1 VAKSPFFL
9 KYTTLSWSQASL
21 LSTNSYKGHVERSV
35 EYIRRR
41 IFSKKDEFSS
51 VEEARCYFKK
61 ELDKLNSR
69 GQVLSSG
76 KSAHEML
83 ALERPH
89 LLPEMPRYDTAR
101 TAEPRA
107 DKYSTITVDSCHY
120 SVPDS
125 LVGQFIFTKVYPDR
139 IICYHDTKEVARH
152 KKHSSRHQWFIDIS
166 HYIKTLKLKPGALK
180 RSVAFSQ
187 IKPELRKI
195 YQKYYRGREKSFIE
209 LLELISCE
217 GMDRIKDAIAT
228 LLRIDPNGIG
238 TEKIKTIVQ
247 RSVIVPEGTGSIDFS
262 ATEASSKE
270 IVCELDRILNGESI
284 GSEVSLV

>member
-1 VAKSPFFL
+1 MATF
-9 KYTTLSWSQASL
+9 A
-21 LSTNSYKGHVERSV
+21 KGHAERSV

-41 IFSKKDEFSS
+41 IFSKKDEFAS
-51 VEEARCYFKK
+51 VEEARSYFKK

-76 KSAHEML
+76 KSAHDML

-107 DKYSTITVDSCHY
+107 DKYSTIMVDSCHY

-152 KKHSSRHQWFIDIS
+152 KRGYGKHQWFIDIS

-187 IKPELRKI
+187 VGPELKGI
-195 YQKYYRGREKSFIE
+195 YQKYYRGCEKSFIE

-217 GMDRIKDAIAT
+217 GMDSINDAIAT

-247 RSVIVPEGTGSIDFS
+247 RNAVAPEGTGSTD
-262 ATEASSKE
+262 TEASSNE
-270 IVCELDRILNGESI
+270 ITCELDRILNGESI